1 MTTTPETP
9 AIASTHPATRDGAGK
24 PKAPSALERWVPL
37 ASWLRYAEAG
47 YTALSRGRHE
57 QRLYI
62 TVDDEFEVDHHRGPE
77 VDDPIEGIRAALHR
91 SERQSSPA
99 DNSPPSP
106 RRGSP
111 SVPRSTGANGTPS
124 PRAQPNTAPAST
136 SPGERPI

>member
-9 AIASTHPATRDGAGK
+9 ATASKYPATRDGAGK
-24 PKAPSALERWVPL
+24 PKVPSALERRVPI
-37 ASWLRYAEAG
+37 AG

-57 QRLYI
+57 NRLYI
-62 TVDDEFEVDHHRGPE
+62 TVDDELEVDHHRGPE

-99 DNSPPSP
+99 DNSPASP

-124 PRAQPNTAPAST
+124 PRAHPNTATAST
-136 SPGERPI
+136 SAGERPI